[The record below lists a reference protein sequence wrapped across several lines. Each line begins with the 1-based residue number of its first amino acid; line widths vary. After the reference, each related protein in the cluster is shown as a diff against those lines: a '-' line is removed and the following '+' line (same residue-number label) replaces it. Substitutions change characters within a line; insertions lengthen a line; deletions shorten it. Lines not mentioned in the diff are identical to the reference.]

1 MSSFSPSLSLRRA
14 WPAADQG
21 AIVTA
26 HYHNNYTPLKAFE
39 GLSRRQALKADL
51 TKEQNVID
59 LFNAAQATFGPVQI
73 LVINHAISVV
83 EDADLWD
90 MSLDR
95 WQTTI
100 NTNLTSSFL
109 VARGYLRNLKLA
121 SADSKEVASIV
132 LIGSTAG
139 KYGNALSMYTL
150 KVPEANSYHRRSGT
164 R

>member
-1 MSSFSPSLSLRRA
+1 M
-14 WPAADQG
+14 
-21 AIVTA
+21 
-26 HYHNNYTPLKAFE
+26 PLKAFE

-51 TKEQNVID
+51 TKEQDVID
-59 LFNAAQATFGPVQI
+59 LFNAAQTTFGPVQI

-109 VARGYLRNLKLA
+109 VAREYLRNLKLA
-121 SADSKEVASIV
+121 SPGSKEVAAMV

-139 KYGNALSMYTL
+139 KYGNTLSTYTL